1 MNKFPVTPPLGQN
14 HPMPVIIIDDH
25 TMIASLVTQVLE
37 LEGKYRVMGRAEN
50 ARQAVEL
57 CRRTR
62 PLLVILDIV
71 LPDSKNLD
79 CLRQVRALCPAAR
92 VLVFSGNLQEKLVRD
107 ILLLGA
113 DGIIGKS
120 ASLPEFLE
128 AVNCV
133 SSGRTYLCPSTS
145 ETVRAIV
152 TSATARPGQDP
163 MLSRRELSVL
173 RHIAAGASTREI
185 AVKLGVSQNTINAFR
200 GRLMKKTGLHG
211 AVNLS
216 LYALRRGLLGSGFPQ
231 APGK

>member
-1 MNKFPVTPPLGQN
+1 MNKSSLTPPSGQ
-14 HPMPVIIIDDH
+14 HQIIPVVIIDDH
-25 TMIASLVTQVLE
+25 TLVASLITQVLE
-37 LEGKYRVMGRAEN
+37 LEGKYRVVGRAEN
-50 ARQAVEL
+50 AQQGLEL
-57 CRRTR
+57 CRQTR

-71 LPDSKNLD
+71 LPGSKNLD
-79 CLRQVRALCPAAR
+79 CLRQVRTLCPAAR

-120 ASLPEFLE
+120 ASLPEFIE

-133 SSGRTYLCPSTS
+133 SSGRTYLCPTTS
-145 ETVRAIV
+145 ETVRSIV
-152 TSATARPGQDP
+152 TTATAKSGQDP
-163 MLSRRELSVL
+163 ALSRRELSVL

-185 AVKLGVSQNTINAFR
+185 AAKLGLSQNTINAFR

-231 APGK
+231 ASGK

>member
-1 MNKFPVTPPLGQN
+1 
-14 HPMPVIIIDDH
+14 MPVIIIDDH
-25 TMIASLVTQVLE
+25 TVLVSLLTQVLE
-37 LEGKYRVMGRAEN
+37 SEGKYHVVGRA
-50 ARQAVEL
+50 ASAGQAAEL

-79 CLRQVRALCPAAR
+79 CLKQVRALCPAAR
-92 VLVFSGNLQEKLVRD
+92 VLVFSGNLQENLVRD

-113 DGIIGKS
+113 DGIIGKG

-133 SSGRTYLCPSTS
+133 SSGRTYLCPTTS

-152 TSATARPGQDP
+152 TTATERRSEDP
-163 MLSRRELSVL
+163 VLSRRELSVL

-185 AVKLGVSQNTINAFR
+185 AAKLGLSQNTINAFR

-216 LYALRRGLLGSGFPQ
+216 LYALRRGLLGSGFPY